1 MSSMLLLKYE
11 RATDNLISW
20 LVRNGGLVLTNQEIR
35 NAMTQSAIREFLEE
49 LAEDQYLKKSI
60 GDQSKHMV
68 DQELV
73 LRFLAVFQKLYF

>member
-1 MSSMLLLKYE
+1 
-11 RATDNLISW
+11 
-20 LVRNGGLVLTNQEIR
+20 
-35 NAMTQSAIREFLEE
+35 MTQSAIREFLEE